1 LDGRIGSYYNNPSF
15 GYGGYCLPK
24 DSKQLLASFKGVPSD
39 LVKAIVDSN
48 KTRKQFIAESI
59 LKLNPKIVGVFRLTM
74 KSGSDNFR
82 SSSIQDVMKILHEK
96 GIEVVIFEPILS
108 SSEFNG
114 YKVIKDIN
122 EFKKSCDIII
132 ANRDSELLQDVKDK
146 LFTRDIY
153 KKDN

>member
-1 LDGRIGSYYNNPSF
+1 MIF
-15 GYGGYCLPK
+15 
-24 DSKQLLASFKGVPSD
+24 
-39 LVKAIVDSN
+39 

-59 LKLNPKIVGVFRLTM
+59 LQLKPKTVGVFRLTM

-108 SSEFNG
+108 SNEFNG

-122 EFKKSCDIII
+122 EFKNVCDIII
-132 ANRDSELLQDVKDK
+132 ANRDSELLQDVKQK